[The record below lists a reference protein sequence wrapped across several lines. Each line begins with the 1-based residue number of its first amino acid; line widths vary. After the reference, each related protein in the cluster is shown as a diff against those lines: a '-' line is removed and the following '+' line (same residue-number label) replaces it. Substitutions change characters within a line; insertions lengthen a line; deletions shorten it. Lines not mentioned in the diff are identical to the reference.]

1 MAYLLQVDF
10 PFEGPF
16 GEEMEKGFWDLAKNI
31 NEEEGFH
38 WKIWTENEETK
49 EAGGIY
55 VFEEKQDAEKY
66 AEMHK
71 SRLEAAGVEDIRV
84 RIFNIN
90 EKLTKLNRGFIK

>member
-1 MAYLLQVDF
+1 MKKWKRIL
-10 PFEGPF
+10 
-16 GEEMEKGFWDLAKNI
+16 GFSKSI

-71 SRLEAAGVEDIRV
+71 NRLEAAGVKDIRV
-84 RIFNIN
+84 RI
-90 EKLTKLNRGFIK
+90 LTSMKS

>member
-16 GEEMEKGFWDLAKNI
+16 GEEMERGFLDLASSI

-38 WKIWTENEETK
+38 WKIWTENKETK

-55 VFEEKQDAEKY
+55 VFEEKQDAENY
-66 AEMHK
+66 AEMHEK
-71 SRLEAAGVEDIRV
+71 RLKAFGVKDIRV
-84 RIFNIN
+84 KIFDIN
-90 EKLTKLNRGFIK
+90 EKLTKLNHGMIK

>member
-16 GEEMEKGFWDLAKNI
+16 GEEMEKAFRDLAKSI
-31 NEEEGFH
+31 NEEEGFQ

-66 AEMHK
+66 VEMHK
-71 SRLEAAGVEDIRV
+71 GRLQAAGVKDIRV

-90 EKLTKLNRGFIK
+90 EKLTKLNRGYSK

>member
-16 GEEMEKGFWDLAKNI
+16 GEEMEKGFWDLANSI

-38 WKIWTENEETK
+38 WKIWTENQETK

-55 VFEEKQDAEKY
+55 VFEENKMLKNTLKCTRTDLKQLVLKI
-66 AEMHK
+66 
-71 SRLEAAGVEDIRV
+71 LE
-84 RIFNIN
+84 
-90 EKLTKLNRGFIK
+90 

>member
-16 GEEMEKGFWDLAKNI
+16 GEEMAKGFWDVAKSI

-38 WKIWTENEETK
+38 WKIWTESQDTK

-66 AEMHK
+66 ADMHK
-71 SRLEAAGVEDIRV
+71 ARLQSFGVKDIRV
-84 RIFNIN
+84 RIFDIN
-90 EKLTKLNRGFIK
+90 EKLTIMNHGYVK

>member
-1 MAYLLQVDF
+1 MIVDLNN
-10 PFEGPF
+10 
-16 GEEMEKGFWDLAKNI
+16 KLLAKSI

-38 WKIWTENEETK
+38 WKIWTENEKTK

-71 SRLEAAGVEDIRV
+71 NRLQASRVKDIRV
-84 RIFNIN
+84 RIFHIN
-90 EKLTKLNRGFIK
+90 DKLTKLNHGYSK

>member
-1 MAYLLQVDF
+1 MKKWKRIL
-10 PFEGPF
+10 
-16 GEEMEKGFWDLAKNI
+16 GFSKSI

-66 AEMHK
+66 AEMHN
-71 SRLEAAGVEDIRV
+71 SRLEAAGVKDIRV
-84 RIFNIN
+84 RI
-90 EKLTKLNRGFIK
+90 LTSMKS

>member
-16 GEEMEKGFWDLAKNI
+16 GEEMEKGFLGLLKRI

-38 WKIWTENEETK
+38 WKIWTENQETK

-55 VFEEKQDAEKY
+55 VFEGKQDAEKY

-71 SRLEAAGVEDIRV
+71 NRLEAAGVKDIRV

-90 EKLTKLNRGFIK
+90 EKLTELNRGYTK

>member
-16 GEEMEKGFWDLAKNI
+16 GEEMEKGFWDLANSI

-55 VFEEKQDAEKY
+55 VFE
-66 AEMHK
+66 
-71 SRLEAAGVEDIRV
+71 
-84 RIFNIN
+84 
-90 EKLTKLNRGFIK
+90 

>member
-1 MAYLLQVDF
+1 MKKQ
-10 PFEGPF
+10 
-16 GEEMEKGFWDLAKNI
+16 
-31 NEEEGFH
+31 
-38 WKIWTENEETK
+38 K

-71 SRLEAAGVEDIRV
+71 NRLEAVGVKDIRV

-90 EKLTKLNRGFIK
+90 EKLTELNRGYIK

>member
-1 MAYLLQVDF
+1 MKKWKRIL
-10 PFEGPF
+10 
-16 GEEMEKGFWDLAKNI
+16 GFSKSI

-71 SRLEAAGVEDIRV
+71 SRLEATGVKDIRV
-84 RIFNIN
+84 KI
-90 EKLTKLNRGFIK
+90 LTSMKS

>member
-10 PFEGPF
+10 LFEGPF
-16 GEEMEKGFWDLAKNI
+16 GEEMEKAFLDLAKSI

-66 AEMHK
+66 GEMHK
-71 SRLEAAGVEDIRV
+71 NRLQASGVKDIRV
-84 RIFNIN
+84 RIFHIN
-90 EKLTKLNRGFIK
+90 EKLTKLNRGYSK

>member
-16 GEEMEKGFWDLAKNI
+16 GEEMEKGFWDLAKSI

-49 EAGGIY
+49 EAGGI
-55 VFEEKQDAEKY
+55 
-66 AEMHK
+66 
-71 SRLEAAGVEDIRV
+71 
-84 RIFNIN
+84 
-90 EKLTKLNRGFIK
+90 

>member
-1 MAYLLQVDF
+1 MYYKLIFRLKVLLVR
-10 PFEGPF
+10 
-16 GEEMEKGFWDLAKNI
+16 KWKSILGFSKSI
-31 NEEEGFH
+31 NEEDGFH

-71 SRLEAAGVEDIRV
+71 IDFKHLVLKILE
-84 RIFNIN
+84 
-90 EKLTKLNRGFIK
+90 

>member
-16 GEEMEKGFWDLAKNI
+16 GEEMEQAFLDLAKSI
-31 NEEEGFH
+31 NEEDGFH
-38 WKIWTENEETK
+38 WKIWTENQETK

-71 SRLEAAGVEDIRV
+71 NRLQTFGVKNIRA
-84 RIFNIN
+84 RIFAIN
-90 EKLTKLNRGFIK
+90 EKLTKLNRGYSK

>member
-1 MAYLLQVDF
+1 MKKWKRIL
-10 PFEGPF
+10 
-16 GEEMEKGFWDLAKNI
+16 GFSKSI

-71 SRLEAAGVEDIRV
+71 SRLEAAGVKDIRV
-84 RIFNIN
+84 KI
-90 EKLTKLNRGFIK
+90 LTSMKS

>member
-16 GEEMEKGFWDLAKNI
+16 GEEMEKGFWDLAKSI

-49 EAGGIY
+49 EAGGIL
-55 VFEEKQDAEKY
+55 FFFKY
-66 AEMHK
+66 IDTSSLIRFLILRPYFPMK
-71 SRLEAAGVEDIRV
+71 S
-84 RIFNIN
+84 FFFIN
-90 EKLTKLNRGFIK
+90 TFC